1 MFHARG
7 GGTFR
12 LWLAK
17 ATMFPSTEMHLD
29 VALRRTLFLE
39 ETIG

>member
-1 MFHARG
+1 MFHAQG

-12 LWLAK
+12 LWLAE
-17 ATMFPSTEMHLD
+17 ATNLSFTEMHLD
-29 VALRRTLFLE
+29 VALSRLLFLE